1 MPPTR
6 RARICAHCSQL
17 SSLPESKESPVAED
31 QRTVEMQATTLG
43 WNQAAQARWNDK
55 VAWSAPFLRRVMPRQ
70 HTYLLRIKFWM
81 TDDPPTTNKSL
92 PLDKSDHRF
101 VLSRGSL
108 PPQFLKLVGKRTCC
122 SRLAKDNTAVDNLR
136 VVKKLIAMALM
147 FSGIALRRLTDQLQK
162 SARLKPRTVGA
173 GAGLCRPDHCP
184 VDPPTW
190 SI

>member
-1 MPPTR
+1 
-6 RARICAHCSQL
+6 
-17 SSLPESKESPVAED
+17 VAED

-136 VVKKLIAMALM
+136 LVKKLIAMALM
-147 FSGIALRRLTDQLQK
+147 FSGIAFAQTDKPTSEIRKTKDANGRSGGWSLPPRPLPCRSPYMEYLEAVSQQRFPTSLTR
-162 SARLKPRTVGA
+162 AV
-173 GAGLCRPDHCP
+173 
-184 VDPPTW
+184 
-190 SI
+190 